1 MKKKI
6 FAISGSTRLNSSNV
20 KLIRLL
26 AALTTEIFEITIFE
40 GLDELPHFNP
50 DLDNP
55 AVSDKVK
62 TFRQQINEADGVI
75 ICSPEYVFSMPGSL
89 KNALEWCVSTTVF
102 SGKPLGIITAAASG
116 EKAHEQLKLV
126 LKTIETKFNQETT
139 LLIQGIKGKM
149 DADGNV
155 KDPQTLEQIGKF
167 ILGFEMLVNS
177 I

>member
-6 FAISGSTRLNSSNV
+6 FAISGSTRFNSSNA

-26 AALTTEIFEITIFE
+26 AAQTAGIFEFTIFE
-40 GLDELPHFNP
+40 ELNELPHFNP
-50 DLDNP
+50 DIDKENP
-55 AVSDKVK
+55 PAEVAA
-62 TFRQQINEADGVI
+62 FREYIQSADGVL

-126 LKTIETKFNQETT
+126 LKTIETKFNDETT

-149 DADGNV
+149 DAEGNV
-155 KDPQTLEQIGKF
+155 KDPKALEQLGKF
-167 ILGFEMLVNS
+167 IAAFEKLVQG
-177 I
+177 